1 MNLKRLCVLGMGME
15 RSGIRVWVFRR
26 NLRWLDQPGLEALLA
41 KGDAVLP
48 LVHDAAPDE
57 GLAWLGLSGRGP
69 QAEAFWA
76 GCVHALAASAS
87 APALAFFRGGLIPAL
102 DALHAHRPVLEVA
115 WPLEAGFT
123 EHQEAKAV
131 EDWCRR
137 AGATYTCS
145 DAATLIHPKDLSSA
159 QMPRA
164 KSFTPFRKQ
173 LERGVGVR
181 LPLEHAPRGIWA
193 DPPPHMRLPLH
204 EFAHAAKALLPHPL
218 ALWVAEPG
226 EEAACR
232 HLRHY
237 MNSTAPQHY
246 QDTRNGLLQVN
257 QATRLSPW
265 LAWGCLSA
273 RQVHRALV
281 EHEERFGATQQTYWI
296 RVELWWRDYF
306 HHRLLIQ
313 PKTYFKHM
321 HVSEMPFRNAL
332 QEKRFRGW
340 CMGTEG
346 HDFCRA
352 HQKELLHT
360 GYQTNR
366 GRQNTASFLIHNLQL
381 PAVWGAL
388 WFQHRLVD
396 FDVSSNYGNWAYL
409 AGSGDDPR
417 PNRQFNLDRQQDLYD
432 PQYTYTNRWI
442 SA

>member
-1 MNLKRLCVLGMGME
+1 
-15 RSGIRVWVFRR
+15 
-26 NLRWLDQPGLEALLA
+26 
-41 KGDAVLP
+41 
-48 LVHDAAPDE
+48 
-57 GLAWLGLSGRGP
+57 
-69 QAEAFWA
+69 
-76 GCVHALAASAS
+76 
-87 APALAFFRGGLIPAL
+87 
-102 DALHAHRPVLEVA
+102 
-115 WPLEAGFT
+115 
-123 EHQEAKAV
+123 
-131 EDWCRR
+131 
-137 AGATYTCS
+137 
-145 DAATLIHPKDLSSA
+145 
-159 QMPRA
+159 
-164 KSFTPFRKQ
+164 
-173 LERGVGVR
+173 
-181 LPLEHAPRGIWA
+181 
-193 DPPPHMRLPLH
+193 
-204 EFAHAAKALLPHPL
+204 
-218 ALWVAEPG
+218 
-226 EEAACR
+226 
-232 HLRHY
+232 

-281 EHEERFGATQQTYWI
+281 EHEERFGATQQTHWI

-306 HHRLLIQ
+306 HHRLLIR

-396 FDVSSNYGNWAYL
+396 FDVASNYGNWAYL